1 MSMSQGPETGS
12 GTPAK
17 VTAMR
22 AIQAAL
28 PKRLKEGKIWNPW
41 AATVCENGLDIA
53 KIQGVPGQ
61 NSPPE
66 TIPDSA
72 TFDSIK
78 PVMRKNYQGLYNQF
92 KKEKDAD
99 QMVVLTAGN
108 LAEMRDTLKTGY
120 LQWGLVNY
128 KSFTGGMC
136 TNIAAVTVGWLADN
150 TGLIPAGA
158 RVEQFN
164 LSSDG
169 QGHAF
174 VVIGRDKDS
183 DPEKLPT
190 WGPDWFI
197 IDQWYARQRITSP
210 GTNAVK
216 DPASASEFHD
226 ANFMTFITNGR
237 ISKGPSYTIEEL
249 KSRLQPPAAV
259 KARSRAPHHYR
270 DHRVT

>member
-12 GTPAK
+12 GTPVK

-41 AATVCENGLDIA
+41 TVTVGEEGLDTA
-53 KIQGVPGQ
+53 RIQGQPES

-72 TFDSIK
+72 TFDSIR
-78 PVMRKNYQGLYNQF
+78 PAMRKSYQGLYNQF
-92 KKEKDAD
+92 KKIRNDD
-99 QMVVLTAGN
+99 QMVVLTTGN
-108 LAEMRDTLKTGY
+108 LAEMRATLKIGY

-136 TNIAAVTVGWLADN
+136 TNLAAVTVGWLAEN

-164 LSSDG
+164 LSSGG

-183 DPEKLPT
+183 DPGMLPT

-216 DPASASEFHD
+216 DPTSASEFHD
-226 ANFMTFITNGR
+226 ANFMTFITDGR

-249 KSRLQPPAAV
+249 KFR
-259 KARSRAPHHYR
+259 
-270 DHRVT
+270 

>member
-1 MSMSQGPETGS
+1 MSIPQGPQTGS
-12 GTPAK
+12 GTPARI
-17 VTAMR
+17 TAMR
-22 AIQAAL
+22 AIQEAL
-28 PKRLKEGKIWNPW
+28 PKKLKEGKIWNPW
-41 AATVCENGLDIA
+41 AATVGEKGLDIA
-53 KIQGVPGQ
+53 KIKGTPGQ

-78 PVMRKNYQGLYNQF
+78 SQKRITYQGLYNQF
-92 KKEKDAD
+92 KGIKDAD
-99 QMVVLTAGN
+99 QMVTLTAGN
-108 LAEMRDTLKTGY
+108 LAEMRATIKIGY
-120 LQWGLVNY
+120 LKWGLVNY

-150 TGLIPAGA
+150 TVLVPAGA

-164 LSSDG
+164 LSSGG

-174 VVIGRDKDS
+174 VVIGRDEKS
-183 DPEKLPT
+183 DPEKLPS

-216 DPASASEFHD
+216 DPATASEFHD
-226 ANFMTFITNGR
+226 ADFMTFITDGK

-249 KSRLQPPAAV
+249 KLR
-259 KARSRAPHHYR
+259 
-270 DHRVT
+270 